1 MDKLAIF
8 LEWYAKHESTATD
21 AEVHDRIR
29 DLDASDRDRLRF
41 LMHRVS
47 QEIEK

>member
-1 MDKLAIF
+1 MDKLARF
-8 LEWYAKHESTATD
+8 LEWYAKHEAVATD
-21 AEVHDRIR
+21 AEVHTHIR
-29 DLDASDRDRLRF
+29 DMDASDRDRLRF